1 VTASLSADPLHDL
14 GELVRFPFMVNA
26 LWAGA
31 IVAVLA
37 AVVGWFTVLR
47 RQTFAGHSLSV
58 MAFPG
63 ASGAVLAGI
72 PTTWGFYI
80 ACTLAA
86 LAIGGTARAP
96 GARRLQTATIGAVQA
111 AGLAA
116 GFFFLSVSA
125 SILGGPESLLF
136 GTFLGVTIGQV
147 VGLAAVAVACLAT
160 LAVLGRPLLFASV
173 DRDGALARGVPVG
186 RLDLAFLLVLGL
198 AVAAASQITGALL
211 VFALLVA
218 PPAAVQQLTARPL
231 VGLVLSVALGLAI
244 SWLALAIAYFSILPV
259 GFLVSALGMLAY
271 LAARLA
277 TLHLRPHR
285 R

>member
-1 VTASLSADPLHDL
+1 
-14 GELVRFPFMVNA
+14 
-26 LWAGA
+26 
-31 IVAVLA
+31 
-37 AVVGWFTVLR
+37 
-47 RQTFAGHSLSV
+47 
-58 MAFPG
+58 
-63 ASGAVLAGI
+63 
-72 PTTWGFYI
+72 
-80 ACTLAA
+80 
-86 LAIGGTARAP
+86 
-96 GARRLQTATIGAVQA
+96 
-111 AGLAA
+111 
-116 GFFFLSVSA
+116 
-125 SILGGPESLLF
+125 
-136 GTFLGVTIGQV
+136 
-147 VGLAAVAVACLAT
+147 
-160 LAVLGRPLLFASV
+160 LLFASV